1 MDGATLNSRIHAG
14 YARVARYIGTTY
26 AHYRPANASTP
37 IAAGNKLADLPVSL
51 NAQDPR
57 YSKPNSY
64 GKALWFAVADGAQ
77 LAVGDY
83 IEGAQGILFVAA
95 VQPLLPILVVE
106 CNRTVSIRR
115 PQQQTGVGAV
125 GYGGDTDAN
134 EVALMTAWPASVL
147 QGGNGDRNA
156 LLPGDSRN
164 PMFTVLLPHYAG
176 VTLRIAD
183 LITDDLGGRYVVA
196 SAELTD
202 LGWRLV
208 GQQVQ
213 T

>member
-1 MDGATLNSRIHAG
+1 MDGARLNGLIQTG
-14 YARVARYIGTTY
+14 YAKAARHIGTTY
-26 AHYRPANASTP
+26 AHYRPGSDSTP

-57 YSKPNSY
+57 YTKPNGY
-64 GKALWFAVADGAQ
+64 GKALWFAVADGAA

-83 IEGAQGILFVAA
+83 INGVQGVLFVAA
-95 VQPLLPILVVE
+95 LQPLLPTLVVE
-106 CNRTVSIRR
+106 CNRTISIHR

-134 EVALMTAWPASVL
+134 ETALMTAWPASVL
-147 QGGNGDRNA
+147 QGGNGDRNT

-176 VTLRIAD
+176 VTLRTAD

-208 GQQVQ
+208 AQQVQ